1 MLEKQML
8 KKQMSDKQTRIMFVD
23 DDLVTG
29 RVMKRNCDNANY
41 TCSVY
46 QNAKDCLNAFKKS
59 NADIVITDLRMP
71 GMNGFE
77 LLTELREVDE
87 NVPVLVMTGYSSV
100 ENAVEAM
107 KRGATDFIKKPFD
120 FTELKLMLDRT
131 MKGVQLKNEN
141 KLLKRRLDHTRNRFG
156 MIGDADVMRSLFN
169 TIDKVTNVNCNVII
183 TGESG
188 TGKELVARALH
199 DYSSRKD
206 APFVAV
212 DCGALNES
220 MLESELFGHEQNAFA
235 GAEQRHQGLME
246 QASGGTLFLDEI
258 CNISDAMQIKL
269 MRTIESNKITRL
281 GSSDEIKVDVRII
294 AASNR
299 NLEQAVEKEELRH
312 DFYHRLNVVNIYV
325 PTLAEHA
332 EDIPLLIEQ
341 FLQEFSEQYNRDVK
355 GFDSAS
361 LKLLCNA
368 PWTGNVRELRNVIER
383 EVILSEDKILHWKGA
398 DDIDHDEVN
407 STINF
412 SDDSFMSLEQLE
424 EEYINHVLRCFNGKK
439 TKAAKTLGIDKTT
452 LWRKLRRYDIN
463 EEEN

>member
-1 MLEKQML
+1 
-8 KKQMSDKQTRIMFVD
+8 MFVD
-23 DDLVTG
+23 DDVVTG

-46 QNAKDCLNAFKKS
+46 QSAQDCLSAFKKS

-77 LLTELREVDE
+77 LLSELRAIDE

-131 MKGVQLKNEN
+131 MKGVRLKNEN
-141 KLLKRRLDHTRNRFG
+141 KLLKRRLGQKRNRFG
-156 MIGDADVMRSLFN
+156 MIGETPVMRSLFN
-169 TIDKVTNVNCNVII
+169 TIEKVTDVNCNVII

-206 APFVAV
+206 APFVTV
-212 DCGALNES
+212 DCGALNEN
-220 MLESELFGHEQNAFA
+220 MLESELFGHEQNAFS
-235 GAEQRHQGLME
+235 GAEQRQQGLLE

-281 GSSDEIKVDVRII
+281 GSSEPINIDVRII

-299 NLEQAVEKEELRH
+299 NLDQAVDNDELRH

-325 PTLAEHA
+325 PTLAERR
-332 EDIPLLIEQ
+332 EDIPALVEQ
-341 FLQEFSEQYNRDVK
+341 FVQEFAEHYNRDIK
-355 GFDSAS
+355 GYDGDS
-361 LKLLCNA
+361 LKLLCAA
-368 PWTGNVRELRNVIER
+368 PWAGNVRELRNIIER
-383 EVILSEDKILHWKGA
+383 EVILSDDKALCWKGA
-398 DDIDHDEVN
+398 EGVVGEEECD
-407 STINF
+407 SSINF

-424 EEYINHVLRCFNGKK
+424 EEYINHVLRCFKGKK
-439 TKAAKTLGIDKTT
+439 TKAAQTLGIDKTT
-452 LWRKLRRYDIN
+452 LWRKLRRYDITEDMS
-463 EEEN
+463 EEEI